1 MAKVRS
7 YKLLC
12 PIARGLDRIGDR
24 WTLLIL
30 RDLHAGPARFS
41 DLQHGLTG
49 IAANLLTDRLNK
61 LVADGLISKNAGAHG
76 TTLYCLTDLGRGTRN
91 ILFDLAL
98 FGGQFAPEREV
109 VEPGNMRTVAV
120 TLGTACQRVIT
131 RDIDLEVQFIIND
144 EPFVLLARKGQAV
157 MQAGQ
162 ASAPDVVLEASYEAL
177 LSVSEGEIDMARFA
191 RDHAR
196 IAVNTPGKE
205 VELMQ
210 LMSAAIAVFSD

>member
-1 MAKVRS
+1 MAKIRS

-61 LVADGLISKNAGAHG
+61 LVADGLISKDAGSHG
-76 TTLYCLTDLGRGTRN
+76 TTLYSLTDLGRRTRD

-98 FGGQFAPEREV
+98 FGGQFAPEGEV
-109 VEPGNMRTVAV
+109 VDPGNMRTVAV
-120 TLGTACQRVIT
+120 TLGTACERVIT
-131 RDIDLEVQFIIND
+131 QDIDLEVQFIIND
-144 EPFVLLARKGQAV
+144 EPFVLLAREGQSL

-177 LSVSEGEIDMARFA
+177 LSVSEGEIDMAQFA
-191 RDHAR
+191 RDYAR

-205 VELMQ
+205 VDFMQ

>member
-12 PIARGLDRIGDR
+12 PIARALDRIGDR

-61 LVADGLISKNAGAHG
+61 LTADGLISKDAGAHG
-76 TTLYCLTDLGRGTRN
+76 TTLYSLTEMGRKTRG

-98 FGGQFAPEREV
+98 FGGLFSPEAEV

-120 TLGTACQRVIT
+120 TLGTACQRAIT
-131 RDIDLEVQFIIND
+131 ADIDVEVQFVING
-144 EPFVLLARKGQAV
+144 EPFVLVARDGEAL

-162 ASAPDVVLEASYEAL
+162 ATVPDVVLEASYEAL
-177 LSVSEGEIDMARFA
+177 LSVSEGEINMAQFA

-205 VELMQ
+205 VELMH
-210 LMSAAIAVFSD
+210 LMSAANAVFSQ

>member
-12 PIARGLDRIGDR
+12 PIARALDRIGDR

-41 DLQHGLTG
+41 DLQHGLTA

-61 LVADGLISKNAGAHG
+61 LVADGLISKDAGVHG
-76 TTLYCLTDLGRGTRN
+76 TMLYSLTDLGRRTRD

-98 FGGQFAPEREV
+98 FGGQFAPEGEV

-131 RDIDLEVQFIIND
+131 SDVDLEVQFVIND
-144 EPFVLLARKGQAV
+144 EPYVLLARSGRAV
-157 MQAGQ
+157 MRAGQ
-162 ASAPDVVLEASYEAL
+162 ASAPDVVLETSYEAL

-191 RDHAR
+191 RDHSR
-196 IAVNTPGKE
+196 IEVKTPGKE

-210 LMSAAIAVFSD
+210 LMSAAVAVFSD

>member
-76 TTLYCLTDLGRGTRN
+76 TTLYSLTDMGRKTRN

-98 FGGQFAPEREV
+98 FGGQFAPEGEV

-120 TLGTACQRVIT
+120 TLGTACQRVVT
-131 RDIDLEVQFIIND
+131 SDVDLEVQFIIND
-144 EPFVLLARKGQAV
+144 EPFVLLARDGQAL

-177 LSVSEGEIDMARFA
+177 LSVAEGEIGMARFA

-196 IAVNTPGKE
+196 IDVNTPGKV
-205 VELMQ
+205 VELMH
-210 LMSAAIAVFSD
+210 LMTAAIAVFSD